1 VEPFLDFLF
10 LPTNSSH
17 TRMVFFQKTHVP
29 SPTDEQEPLQHHH
42 EAIELEPTTSSG
54 NLQRRISFSSDAS
67 STFCDEPTLQT
78 KQRQR
83 EKRRRRY
90 LYKKQQQQ
98 QQDTRGGYQRLGG
111 HITDA
116 WHSVTSRSAMD
127 HQDGPLTED
136 EAALTQ
142 HHPEHD
148 MNSGIKRGLYLLL
161 EEPSSSRA
169 AFWTNVVV
177 SFLIVSSAVMT
188 TIETIPAFRSAESNR
203 VW

>member
-1 VEPFLDFLF
+1 
-10 LPTNSSH
+10 
-17 TRMVFFQKTHVP
+17 MVFFQKPHAS
-29 SPTDEQEPLQHHH
+29 SPNDEQEPLQSHH
-42 EAIELEPTTSSG
+42 EAIELEPTGSS

-67 STFCDEPTLQT
+67 STFCDEPTRQT

-83 EKRRRRY
+83 DKRRRRY
-90 LYKKQQQQ
+90 LHKKQQQQ
-98 QQDTRGGYQRLGG
+98 EDTRGGYQRLGG

-116 WHSVTSRSAMD
+116 WHSVTRTGRPAMD

-136 EAALTQ
+136 EAILTQ
-142 HHPEHD
+142 HHPGPEHD
-148 MNSGIKRGLYLLL
+148 MNNRLKRRLYLLL